1 MSKRFGRNQRR
12 RLKEQLAVAEDK
24 ASRFEEGYYRETGL
38 LAHVS
43 SKNAELRAA
52 LEEIKRMA
60 GRFSILV
67 PPSTVTTA
75 TNAPGPFRVAL
86 PNRLSDEEL
95 MMTTLNA
102 VESAIEVDQNRRVHA
117 LLQHP
122 DGKVR
127 YALSSEAAC
136 FMTKEELITMITRYA
151 IPDMVRSL
159 VDQMKGKR

>member
-38 LAHVS
+38 LANVS

-60 GRFSILV
+60 SRFSILV
-67 PPSTVTTA
+67 PPSTVTT
-75 TNAPGPFRVAL
+75 TNAPGPFRVTS

-95 MMTTLNA
+95 MVTTLNA
-102 VESAIEVDQNRRVHA
+102 VESAIEVDQNGRVHA

-127 YALSSEAAC
+127 YALSSEAAH
-136 FMTKEELITMITRYA
+136 FMTKEELIIMITRYA

-159 VDQMKGKR
+159 VDQMKGKK

>member
-24 ASRFEEGYYRETGL
+24 ASRFEKGYYREAGL
-38 LAHVS
+38 LTYVS
-43 SKNAELRAA
+43 SRNAELRATI
-52 LEEIKRMA
+52 EEIERMA
-60 GRFSILV
+60 SRFSILV
-67 PPSTVTTA
+67 PPSTVT
-75 TNAPGPFRVAL
+75 NAPHPFRVIS

-95 MMTTLNA
+95 MVTTLNA
-102 VESAIEVDQNRRVHA
+102 VESAIEMDQNGRVHA

-122 DGKVR
+122 DGKVH

-159 VDQMKGKR
+159 VDQMKGKK

>member
-43 SKNAELRAA
+43 SKNAELRAT

-60 GRFSILV
+60 SRFSILV
-67 PPSTVTTA
+67 PPSTVA
-75 TNAPGPFRVAL
+75 NAPHPFRVTS

-95 MMTTLNA
+95 MVTTLNA
-102 VESAIEVDQNRRVHA
+102 VESAIEVDQNGRVHA

-159 VDQMKGKR
+159 VDQMKGKK

>member
-12 RLKEQLAVAEDK
+12 RLKARLVVAEDK
-24 ASRFEEGYYRETGL
+24 ASRFEEGYHRELAL

-52 LEEIKRMA
+52 LEEIKQMA
-60 GRFSILV
+60 SRFSILV
-67 PPSTVTTA
+67 PPLVV

-86 PNRLSDEEL
+86 PGRLSDDEL
-95 MMTTLNA
+95 RFATLNA
-102 VESAIEVDQNRRVHA
+102 VESAIEIDRNGRVHA

-122 DGKVR
+122 DGKVC

-136 FMTKEELITMITRYA
+136 FMTKEELIARITRYA

-159 VDQMKGKR
+159 VDQMKGKI